1 MTDLGEQP
9 TPEIEPAEPPPG
21 GVDAVEDQLYA
32 AEPVVPDFAS
42 TLNPH
47 VAVPEPVARGRGHR
61 RGRLERRRQ
70 RAREGDPG
78 MSDQDRTRRAATR
91 RTPS

>member
-1 MTDLGEQP
+1 MVTDLGDQP
-9 TPEIEPAEPPPG
+9 TPEVEPAEPPPG

-47 VAVPEPVARGRGHR
+47 VAVPEPVV
-61 RGRLERRRQ
+61 
-70 RAREGDPG
+70 EGEDTDQG
-78 MSDQDRTRRAATR
+78 ASSDGASEPEKETQA
-91 RTPS
+91 